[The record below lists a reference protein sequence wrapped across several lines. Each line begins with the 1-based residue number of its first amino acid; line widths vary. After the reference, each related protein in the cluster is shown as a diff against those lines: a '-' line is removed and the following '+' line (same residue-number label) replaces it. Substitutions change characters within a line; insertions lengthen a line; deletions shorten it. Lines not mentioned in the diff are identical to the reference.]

1 MTCDDARELC
11 SALVD
16 EALTPAERAALD
28 AHLAGCADCRREL
41 ERLRA
46 TVSLLRA
53 SPPVRAPAGFVDRV
67 LEAARPVPWYR
78 RVASRL
84 FRPLSVKLPVQ
95 AAALVLISVAAV
107 YVFQHTPALQ
117 HAARQES
124 APRSEPPRQ
133 IPDASSR
140 PPDPGPVPRDARVAD
155 APASAAKRPGVTAPA
170 EKPAPQR
177 EAERDGANVAEP
189 PPPASPPAPRS
200 PDAESAKDKVAA
212 VDAPPEVKK
221 SHEPAAPGAV
231 MRSAP
236 AEGRLG
242 GGARER
248 QDQAPAPGAKAESSA
263 QTRLASRSPD
273 VLARLAADDRD
284 LAERTLAG
292 ILARFGG
299 AELSRRVEAGA
310 TVIEVTVPREGYME
324 IARELDRLG
333 RFTID
338 RVPATLPAQVVLT
351 LRLTP

>member
-16 EALTPAERAALD
+16 EALMPDERAALD

-53 SPPVRAPAGFVDRV
+53 APPARAPAGFVDRV

-95 AAALVLISVAAV
+95 AAALILISVAAV

-117 HAARQES
+117 QAARQES

-133 IPDASSR
+133 MPDARSR
-140 PPDPGPVPRDARVAD
+140 PPDPGPAPGSAREAD
-155 APASAAKRPGVTAPA
+155 PPASAVKRPDATAPA
-170 EKPAPQR
+170 EKPVPQR
-177 EAERDGANVAEP
+177 EAEQVGANVPDAA
-189 PPPASPPAPRS
+189 PPARPPAPRS
-200 PDAESAKDKVAA
+200 PDAESARDRVATA
-212 VDAPPEVKK
+212 DAPEELKK
-221 SHEPAAPGAV
+221 SRAPAEPGAI

-248 QDQAPAPGAKAESSA
+248 QDQSPPPGAKAESPA
-263 QTRLASRSPD
+263 QARLASRPPD

-310 TVIEVTVPREGYME
+310 TVIDVTVPREGYTE

-338 RVPATLPAQVVLT
+338 RVPATLPAEVVLT
-351 LRLTP
+351 LRLMP

>member
-1 MTCDDARELC
+1 MNCDDARELC

-16 EALTPAERAALD
+16 EALTPTERAALD

-53 SPPVRAPAGFVDRV
+53 APPLRAPAGFVDRV
-67 LEAARPVPWYR
+67 LEAARPTPWYR

-95 AAALVLISVAAV
+95 AAALILISVVAV

-117 HAARQES
+117 QAAREES

-133 IPDASSR
+133 IPDARSR
-140 PPDPGPVPRDARVAD
+140 PPDPGPGPGSARESD
-155 APASAAKRPGVTAPA
+155 GRTSAAKEPSATAPA
-170 EKPAPQR
+170 EEPVPQR
-177 EAERDGANVAEP
+177 DAEQAGANVPGAA
-189 PPPASPPAPRS
+189 PPASPPAPRS
-200 PDAESAKDKVAA
+200 PDAESARDRVATA
-212 VDAPPEVKK
+212 DAPQELKK
-221 SHEPAAPGAV
+221 SRAPAEPGAT
-231 MRSAP
+231 MKAAP

-248 QDQAPAPGAKAESSA
+248 QDQSPALGAKAESSA
-263 QTRLASRSPD
+263 PARLAARPPD
-273 VLARLAADDRD
+273 VIARLAADDRD

-292 ILARFGG
+292 ILTRFGG
-299 AELSRRVEAGA
+299 TELSRRVEAGA
-310 TVIEVTVPREGYME
+310 TVIEVTVPREGYTE

-338 RVPATLPAQVVLT
+338 RAPATLPAQVVLT
-351 LRLTP
+351 LRLT